1 MVVVACCSSI
11 ASAGHASFGCLR
23 YEMEIVATLN
33 CGIGG
38 DFSPFGLAEDG
49 TVAGGV
55 ACGFD
60 NDILFPFISSESGYS
75 LLPMPPGFPYG
86 RAWGVNDAGFVAG
99 HMHPDSSGFP
109 ARAFL
114 YDGRSVVDLGTLPNA
129 QHSYAYAIS
138 DESPPTVVGL
148 ASFPISPR
156 AVRWV
161 NGAIEQLILPMGPNS
176 VAADISPNGH
186 IAGWMGV
193 SQAIGPTSG
202 FIWHEGRVTT
212 LPPLPGAYA
221 CEARAVNDLGDAC
234 GTCRFTV
241 RGSEIPLRRAVLWK
255 DGVPIN
261 LGVLPGE
268 YHSDATDLATDGTVI
283 GFCTSLGGSVGG
295 AFVWR
300 NGEMAEMTQFI
311 DGPEGFGFGRGDAI
325 NDAGQITTVGG
336 MSGEDTLYAIR
347 LTPVPPLL
355 GDLTCDWSVDGADL
369 AILLGAWGPVGTD
382 ANPSADLDADGDVD
396 GADLAM
402 LLGAWTGS

>member
-1 MVVVACCSSI
+1 MKLLVHPMVVVACCSSI

-193 SQAIGPTSG
+193 S
-202 FIWHEGRVTT
+202 
-212 LPPLPGAYA
+212 
-221 CEARAVNDLGDAC
+221 
-234 GTCRFTV
+234 
-241 RGSEIPLRRAVLWK
+241 
-255 DGVPIN
+255 
-261 LGVLPGE
+261 
-268 YHSDATDLATDGTVI
+268 
-283 GFCTSLGGSVGG
+283 
-295 AFVWR
+295 
-300 NGEMAEMTQFI
+300 
-311 DGPEGFGFGRGDAI
+311 
-325 NDAGQITTVGG
+325 
-336 MSGEDTLYAIR
+336 
-347 LTPVPPLL
+347 
-355 GDLTCDWSVDGADL
+355 
-369 AILLGAWGPVGTD
+369 
-382 ANPSADLDADGDVD
+382 
-396 GADLAM
+396 
-402 LLGAWTGS
+402 